1 MAEWRR
7 QHYAAPGATCSPS
20 WKTCKPGT
28 LHSPIIPRQGTGRAS
43 SRICASLRRK
53 GSGRRRVPPRKGRQ
67 RRDHRRRQESRD
79 GLRVRRLRI
88 YQLASFV
95 CANNDFP
102 FARHPPTHPTPP
114 HTPALHPPTHQPMPL
129 IYLQAFSLCQCPR
142 EEDRCEPLP
151 VHPFTCPSQPVSIF
165 TSPCAHKHVSFSR
178 SVATS
183 LFLGYMFGLV
193 GAQVPGS
200 CLPSSLSPFCRVSP
214 WQLSQMRSHMYFQ
227 GRLRVRDSGR
237 WHDVIH
243 LFLP

>member
-1 MAEWRR
+1 MSLAG
-7 QHYAAPGATCSPS
+7 ASPG
-20 WKTCKPGT
+20 
-28 LHSPIIPRQGTGRAS
+28 LLRQGTGRAS
-43 SRICASLRRK
+43 SSMCAGLRRK

-227 GRLRVRDSGR
+227 GRLRE
-237 WHDVIH
+237 
-243 LFLP
+243 